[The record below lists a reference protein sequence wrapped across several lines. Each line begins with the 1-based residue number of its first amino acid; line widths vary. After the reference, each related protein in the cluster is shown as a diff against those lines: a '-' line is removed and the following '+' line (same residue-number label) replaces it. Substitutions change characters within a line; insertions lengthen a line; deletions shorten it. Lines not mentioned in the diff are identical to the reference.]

1 MGLPTAGRSRVRD
14 AARSL
19 SVVLSAALTLSPSA
33 ALAGELEPGSTLSV
47 RLTSRISSHDSRA
60 GDPVEAV
67 LIAPA
72 RDAEGPVL
80 PAGTVV
86 KGHVIE
92 VRHGLGR
99 RASVRLR
106 FDELV
111 ALDGARFDIDA
122 RVSDVDNA
130 REEVT
135 SDGTIVGLPP
145 FSSKPSA
152 AHIALLIAALP
163 HPVLLA
169 LVEAGR
175 FAGRR
180 AQHGVIDYAPGV
192 EMHLALERSAKL
204 PDAPA
209 VVPVSFRAVS
219 LEQDLAGVV
228 GGLPLRTVAPKH
240 ERESDLTNLLLVGS
254 QQEIEAAFA
263 AAGWTRAKAMHAGT
277 VAKGLLA
284 LASRHAYR
292 PAPVSAQELSGRA
305 PDLVFEKQCNTL
317 TKRHHVRLWS
327 GFVGPGGAPAWVGA
341 ASHDVG
347 ILYSRPERTLTHRV
361 DPHIDL
367 ERSKVVDDLLF
378 TGRVETAALVERP
391 QAPRSFTT
399 AAGTSVE
406 SDGRM
411 AVLFLGRPARGGATI
426 ASAAP

>member
-1 MGLPTAGRSRVRD
+1 MGVSTGGRSRLQGV
-14 AARSL
+14 ARPL
-19 SVVLSAALTLSPSA
+19 AVVLSGALTLAASA
-33 ALAGELEPGSTLSV
+33 QASELESGSTLSV
-47 RLTSRISSHDSRA
+47 RMTSRISSHDSRE

-80 PAGTVV
+80 PAGTLV
-86 KGHVIE
+86 KGHVVE
-92 VRHGLGR
+92 VRHGFGR
-99 RASVRLR
+99 RASIRLH

-111 ALDGARFDIDA
+111 ALDGTRLDVDA

-135 SDGTIVGLPP
+135 ADGTIVGLPP
-145 FSSKPSA
+145 FSSRPSA
-152 AHIALLIAALP
+152 AHLALLIAALP

-180 AQHGVIDYAPGV
+180 AQHGVIDYGPGV
-192 EMHLALERSAKL
+192 EMQLALERLANV
-204 PDAPA
+204 PDTPA
-209 VVPVSFRAVS
+209 LVEPASFRAVAPG
-219 LEQDLAGVV
+219 QDLSGVV
-228 GGLPLRTVAPKH
+228 GSLPLRTVATK
-240 ERESDLTNLLLVGS
+240 RELPSDLTNLLLVGS

-263 AAGWTRAKAMHAGT
+263 EAGWTRAKAMHAGT

-327 GFVGPGGAPAWVGA
+327 GFVGPGGASAWVGA

-361 DPHIDL
+361 DPRIDL

-378 TGRVETAALVERP
+378 TGRVETASLVERP
-391 QAPRSFTT
+391 AAPRSFTT
-399 AAGTSVE
+399 AAGTNVE
-406 SDGRM
+406 TDGRM
-411 AVLFLGRPARGGATI
+411 AVLSLGPPARGGATI